1 MKKGKVIFKEE
12 QSFVG
17 TWLWYAVITFIFLA
31 VLGVSIPI
39 WMKGGQESYAG
50 VVLVSLIGSAVIVFL
65 MRSRLSVTI
74 DEHAI
79 YYTYPPFVNNEKK
92 ITLAD
97 LKEIYLRKYKPIW
110 EYGGWGYRIRPGKG
124 RAMNVSG
131 NEGLQMVFKN
141 DKRFLIGTQKP
152 EAMSYAIRRLKE
164 NSRIDG

>member
-1 MKKGKVIFKEE
+1 MNKGKVIFKEE

-17 TWLWYAVITFIFLA
+17 TWLWYAVIASISLA
-31 VLGVSIPI
+31 ILGVSMPI
-39 WMKGGQESYAG
+39 WLKGAQESFTGLILVGLISVG
-50 VVLVSLIGSAVIVFL
+50 VILFLI
-65 MRSRLSVTI
+65 RSKLSVTI

-79 YYTYPPFVNNEKK
+79 YYTYPPFVNKEKQ

-97 LKEIYLRKYKPIW
+97 LKEVYMRKYKPIW

-124 RAMNVSG
+124 RAMNVTG
-131 NEGLQMVFKN
+131 NNGLQMVFKN
-141 DKRFLIGTQKP
+141 NKRLLIGTQKP